1 MPRSRLP
8 PILAA
13 TIATLPRQP
22 PFTAEQ
28 REAFFAMLHC
38 AIDVAYGPVKTR
50 KPIDPLPLDL
60 ADLDDPASRVLLPG
74 APIVT
79 WQQPIP
85 RRYIIDHDGFAMCVC
100 EDNPKQNKPVKFTEA
115 LPGAVFH
122 DLRTT
127 DTGNTATIL
136 WHDCGTRLDGAM
148 PPGATLHF

>member
-1 MPRSRLP
+1 MPSSRLP

-60 ADLDDPASRVLLPG
+60 ADLDLGDPAHERTAMTL
-74 APIVT
+74 
-79 WQQPIP
+79 
-85 RRYIIDHDGFAMCVC
+85 RRHTIDQDGFAMC
-100 EDNPKQNKPVKFTEA
+100 DGKPIKFTEA
-115 LPGAVFH
+115 PPGAVFH

-136 WHDCGTRLDGAM
+136 WHDCGARLDGAM

>member
-22 PFTAEQ
+22 PFSAEQ

-38 AIDVAYGPVKTR
+38 AIDVAYGPVETR
-50 KPIDPLPLDL
+50 SAEGPKPTDPPPIDP
-60 ADLDDPASRVLLPG
+60 RVLFPG
-74 APIVT
+74 APTVT
-79 WQQPIP
+79 WQQP

-115 LPGAVFH
+115 PPGAVFH
-122 DLRTT
+122 DLRTD

-136 WHDCGTRLDGAM
+136 WHDCGARLDGAM
-148 PPGATLHF
+148 PAGATLHF